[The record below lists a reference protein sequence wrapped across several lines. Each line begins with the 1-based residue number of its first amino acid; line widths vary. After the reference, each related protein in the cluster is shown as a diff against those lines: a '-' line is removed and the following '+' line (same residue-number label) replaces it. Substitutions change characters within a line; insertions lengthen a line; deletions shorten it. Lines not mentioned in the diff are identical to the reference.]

1 MRLRFFTEY
10 RSRKLLFSQQRYV
23 RWSGGQRLFGADY
36 LKNVPLYLTV
46 SLYFAVFPLA
56 AEVWRT
62 ILKVLE
68 NAVTGFLLTYFGI
81 GP

>member
-1 MRLRFFTEY
+1 MC
-10 RSRKLLFSQQRYV
+10 V
-23 RWSGGQRLFGADY
+23 GHGGQRLFGADY

-62 ILKVLE
+62 ILIMLE
-68 NAVTGFLLTYFGI
+68 NAFIGF
-81 GP
+81 